1 MSTAPDT
8 ITKIEMWPV
17 DLPITDPF
25 MVATGHLLVARNVF
39 VRIQLRSGAVGYGEM
54 APFPEVGGQD
64 RAGCQRAGTEL
75 AKITLGVSASQ
86 YGHLADVFQERVPDS
101 AAARCALETAILDAL
116 CRHRGI
122 PLWDIWGGL
131 DVRSRETDVTIPITD
146 LDRTV
151 TLAHEWHA
159 RGFRQL
165 KMKVG
170 IDVDQDIRR
179 LEAIHRAL
187 PDVHFITDANQG
199 YTPDECRIF
208 VKAVEHF
215 GGRIVLLEQPVAK
228 LDLDSMAA
236 LRRDLAVPVAAD
248 EAVRT
253 VADAKDVIEKLAADF
268 INIKIMKSGVI
279 ESVRIA
285 SCVRKAGLRLMI
297 GGMVETRLA
306 MGCSF
311 GLVLGLGGFDHL
323 DLDTPLLLSTDPVT
337 GGYRYA
343 GPHLQ
348 PWTGPGQHIQS
359 VSGPAKTTDITI
371 IE

>member
-1 MSTAPDT
+1 MSTQDQDT
-8 ITKIEMWPV
+8 IIKVEMWPIDV
-17 DLPITDPF
+17 PLTDPF
-25 MVATGHLLVARNVF
+25 VVATGHLLVARNVF
-39 VRIQLRSGAVGYGEM
+39 VRIQLQSGAVGYGEV

-64 RAGCQRAGTEL
+64 RAGCQHAATQL
-75 AKITLGVSASQ
+75 AKIALGVPASQ
-86 YGHLADVFQERVPDS
+86 YSHLAAVFQERAPDS
-101 AAARCALETAILDAL
+101 AAARCALETGILDAL

-151 TLAHEWHA
+151 TLAREWHA
-159 RGFRQL
+159 QGFRQL

-170 IDVDQDIRR
+170 VNVEQDIRR
-179 LEAIHRAL
+179 LEAIHRTL
-187 PDVHFITDANQG
+187 PDINFIADANQG

-208 VKAVEHF
+208 VKAVQRF
-215 GGRIVLLEQPVAK
+215 GGRIVLLEQPVAR
-228 LDLDSMAA
+228 LDLESMAA

-253 VADAKDVIEKLAADF
+253 VADAEHVIEKQAADF

-285 SCVRKAGLRLMI
+285 VCVRQAGLRLMI

-323 DLDTPLLLSTDPVT
+323 DLDTPLLLSTDPVK

-343 GPHLQ
+343 GPQLQ
-348 PWTGPGQHIQS
+348 PWTG
-359 VSGPAKTTDITI
+359 SGLGVEASRPDTTDITT